1 MSDVFAE
8 HRALVES
15 GRFADAMRLS
25 GEHLAAAEAALNAS
39 AAASAQEKARCAV
52 EFMNAGSIHLADLH
66 YAEML
71 SEEAATALM
80 MAATVIVARVNP
92 ESIPDA
98 YVHWL
103 QSAVMRFGDALQ
115 QSPDER
121 LTDDFAREL
130 KLTVVTADEF
140 GARFS
145 LDADILRTNEA
156 LKNYL
161 EVSGMADAT
170 YGGEAIVP
178 RLALDIL
185 VNAINTMASIGW
197 CGMDN

>member
-1 MSDVFAE
+1 M
-8 HRALVES
+8 
-15 GRFADAMRLS
+15 
-25 GEHLAAAEAALNAS
+25 
-39 AAASAQEKARCAV
+39 
-52 EFMNAGSIHLADLH
+52 
-66 YAEML
+66 
-71 SEEAATALM
+71 
-80 MAATVIVARVNP
+80 
-92 ESIPDA
+92 
-98 YVHWL
+98 
-103 QSAVMRFGDALQ
+103 
-115 QSPDER
+115 
-121 LTDDFAREL
+121 
-130 KLTVVTADEF
+130 VTADEF

>member
-8 HRALVES
+8 HRALVEA

-39 AAASAQEKARCAV
+39 SAASVQEKACCAV
-52 EFMNAGSIHLADLH
+52 EFLNAGRIHLADLH

-80 MAATVIVARVNP
+80 MAATLIIARVNP
-92 ESIPDA
+92 ESIPEA

-103 QSAVMRFGDALQ
+103 QMAVMRFGDALQ

-121 LTDDFAREL
+121 LTDDFARVL

-145 LDADILRTNEA
+145 LDGDTMRTNEA

-161 EVSGMADAT
+161 EASGMADVT
-170 YGGEAIVP
+170 YGGESIVP